1 MMLPTRIVFGN
12 EIIEIAKENEDF
24 VAFNADTKTCHLEHF
39 EESFP
44 NRAYSFGIAEQN
56 LLGAAAGMASCG
68 TKVIVATY
76 SVFLCLRAC
85 EQVRTYVCQPQF
97 DVMMLGTHAGLLTGT
112 EGASHIAVE
121 DLSIMRAI
129 PNLTIIEPSDA
140 VSARIMAREAIK
152 FKGPLYVRLHF
163 APVPDVHQEED
174 YHFTIGKA
182 NVMRNETNAQVTFL
196 VTGILLGKVLEA
208 AEHLQ
213 EEGIAADVIEFNT
226 IKPLDEESIIAAAK
240 KTGALV
246 TVEDNTILGGFGAA
260 VTEVL
265 SETIPTPVKR
275 IGILDSFGESGAPEE
290 LYRKNKMTVEDMME
304 AARMVIALKKER
316 S

>member
-1 MMLPTRIVFGN
+1 
-12 EIIEIAKENEDF
+12 
-24 VAFNADTKTCHLEHF
+24 
-39 EESFP
+39 
-44 NRAYSFGIAEQN
+44 
-56 LLGAAAGMASCG
+56 MASCG

>member
-24 VAFNADTKTCHLEHF
+24 VVFNADTKTCHLEHF
-39 EESFP
+39 EERFP

-129 PNLTIIEPSDA
+129 SNLTIIEPSDA

-226 IKPLDEESIIAAAK
+226 IKPLDEELVVAAAK
-240 KTGALV
+240 ETGKVV
-246 TVEDNTILGGFGAA
+246 TVEEHSVIGGLGSA
-260 VTEVL
+260 VCDVL
-265 SETIPTPVKR
+265 SEKAPTKVLK
-275 IGILDSFGESGAPEE
+275 IGVNDTFGESGPALE
-290 LYRKNKMTVEDMME
+290 L
-304 AARMVIALKKER
+304 LKKYGLDTE
-316 S
+316 SIYQKIKAFM

>member
-24 VAFNADTKTCHLEHF
+24 VVFNADTKTCHLEHF

-213 EEGIAADVIEFNT
+213 EEVIAADVIEFNT
-226 IKPLDEESIIAAAK
+226 IKPLDEELIIKSAK
-240 KTGALV
+240 KTGKVV
-246 TVEDNTILGGFGAA
+246 TAEEHSIIGGLGGA
-260 VTEVL
+260 VCECLAEKAPV
-265 SETIPTPVKR
+265 PVKR
-275 IGILDSFGESGAPEE
+275 IGINDVYGESGPAVALLEKYG
-290 LYRKNKMTVEDMME
+290 LD
-304 AARMVIALKKER
+304 AAGIYKQIKAFI
-316 S
+316 

>member
-24 VAFNADTKTCHLEHF
+24 VVFNADTKTCHLEHF

-246 TVEDNTILGGFGAA
+246 TVEDNTILGGF
-260 VTEVL
+260 
-265 SETIPTPVKR
+265 
-275 IGILDSFGESGAPEE
+275 
-290 LYRKNKMTVEDMME
+290 
-304 AARMVIALKKER
+304 
-316 S
+316 